1 MLFYHSRRRI
11 LEMVTTTL
19 NATQIKQTIAVPV
32 MVMGEVNAPSCDAAL
47 APMPKVMR
55 VKG

>member
-1 MLFYHSRRRI
+1 
-11 LEMVTTTL
+11 MVTTALKVTQ
-19 NATQIKQTIAVPV
+19 ATQTIAVPV
-32 MVMGEVNAPSCDAAL
+32 MVMGEVNVSACAADL

>member
-1 MLFYHSRRRI
+1 MLFLHSLRRI

-19 NATQIKQTIAVPV
+19 SATQIKQTIAVPV
-32 MVMGEVNAPSCDAAL
+32 MVMGEVNVSSCDAAL